1 MKVPKSIIRIAD
13 KIIAKS
19 IEEGNN
25 SKILRSKNLL
35 VKIFLLRYHGN
46 NSENN
51 IAHAVG
57 INRIGLN
64 RLVKRGIERPK
75 SAYGIFTKYWYKF
88 REELEGIVLSDLAE
102 RAKSPN
108 TSTKEKIEI
117 LRILRP
123 DKYRYDPTG
132 KTLGQG
138 NQTLQ
143 ITNNYFSPEILNAAQ
158 SIVDLPKE
166 QRQLALKQL
175 DEIILEPEVENET

>member
-1 MKVPKSIIRIAD
+1 MKVPKHIIRVAD
-13 KIIAKS
+13 RIIAKS

-35 VKIFLLRYHGN
+35 VKIFTLRYNGN

-57 INRIGLN
+57 IDRINLNRI
-64 RLVKRGIERPK
+64 VKRGIERPK

-88 REELEGIVLSDLAE
+88 YEELEGIILNDLAE
-102 RAKSPN
+102 RAKNPE
-108 TSTKEKIEI
+108 TPTAEKIKI
-117 LRILRP
+117 LQLLRP

-132 KTLGQG
+132 GNRPG

-143 ITNNYFSPEILNAAQ
+143 ITNNYFSPDILDAAKM
-158 SIVDLPKE
+158 IVDLPKE
-166 QRQLALKQL
+166 QRQIALKQL
-175 DEIILEPEVENET
+175 DEIVVEPDNANA